1 MAVPRGFFCVA
12 YNLLMTLC
20 KQYCGE
26 FIMGIG
32 LIGSA
37 LDDVFGLSGQ
47 ALGLWQQRSE
57 TIASNIA
64 NADTPNYKAQD
75 VDFRSVLQKASGD
88 STNLQLAAP
97 TEGQIDP
104 GSTTSTDDL
113 KYRVP
118 LQPSM
123 DGNTVDSQVEQSA
136 FASNMVHYQA
146 SLSFINSTIQ
156 TLRLAINGGGQS

>member
-1 MAVPRGFFCVA
+1 
-12 YNLLMTLC
+12 
-20 KQYCGE
+20 
-26 FIMGIG
+26 MGIV
-32 LIGSA
+32 STV
-37 LDDVFGLSGQ
+37 LDNVFGLSGQ

-64 NADTPNYKAQD
+64 NADTPNYKARD
-75 VDFRSVLQKASGD
+75 VDFRSALQQASGD
-88 STNLQLAAP
+88 STNLQLATP
-97 TEGQIDP
+97 SEGQIGSD
-104 GSTTSTDDL
+104 STTSTDDL

-123 DGNTVDSQVEQSA
+123 DGNTVDTQVEQSQ

-146 SLSFINSTIQ
+146 SLSFINSSIQ

>member
-1 MAVPRGFFCVA
+1 MRFFVRGIQLARITPQAVNAAG
-12 YNLLMTLC
+12 NS
-20 KQYCGE
+20 
-26 FIMGIG
+26 IMSI
-32 LIGSA
+32 ISTA
-37 LDDVFGLSGQ
+37 LSDVFGLSGQ

-64 NADTPNYKAQD
+64 NADTPNYKARD
-75 VDFRSVLQKASGD
+75 IDFRSALQQASGD
-88 STNLQLAAP
+88 SSNLQMATP
-97 TEGQIDP
+97 TEGQIDSS
-104 GSTTSTDDL
+104 STSSSDDV

-123 DGNTVDSQVEQSA
+123 DGNTVDTQVEQSQ

-146 SLSFINSTIQ
+146 SLSFINSSIQ